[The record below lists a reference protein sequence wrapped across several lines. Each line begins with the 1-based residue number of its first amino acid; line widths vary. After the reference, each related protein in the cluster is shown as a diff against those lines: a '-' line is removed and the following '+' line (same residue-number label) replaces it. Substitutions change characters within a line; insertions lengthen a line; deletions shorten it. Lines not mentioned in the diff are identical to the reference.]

1 MKNHP
6 PAVGQYRIITGLVL
20 LTLSVIVLVA
30 VFPSFLS
37 RIIESSQEMKILAEE
52 VRERRRDYNR
62 TREESESLNHE
73 IVDMNSRI
81 NALVI
86 QSEQITG
93 RINEYLDTSI
103 RNRTARDSI
112 KTLFGEQVDVIE
124 PRIDSLQLLFT
135 AKTDEMVGK
144 LKLLYQKEKD
154 MNISIHQQD
163 LKTRLKEVYTFTVV
177 IGLPLMLFM
186 LMYGLFLLISGFRIL
201 RAHS

>member
-20 LTLSVIVLVA
+20 LTLSVTVLFA

-52 VRERRRDYNR
+52 VRERKRDYNR

-81 NALVI
+81 NALVK

-112 KTLFGEQVDVIE
+112 KSLFGEQVDVIE

-154 MNISIHQQD
+154 MNISLHQQD

>member
-177 IGLPLMLFM
+177 ISLPLLLFM